1 MIYKGLFIAA
11 VTAAATVAW
20 AQEPKDAPSS
30 GNSVE
35 PQPRGVIS
43 DNFGYT
49 FTDSAAG
56 NCALDFIDISGTGAE
71 IVAAGVDDGASAPIS
86 IGTDFDFYGT
96 AVTQLVMASNGYLST
111 DPTDTGPDLSNDCPL
126 PAVPSSGSG
135 ARIYPLNDDLIAS
148 GGGFY
153 EYFASCPRSSD
164 QFPFND
170 LGCHVFQWEGA
181 THFGGGGPFT
191 FQVVLYDESYEIVV
205 QHLSGNPETGS
216 GSTTGIQNAAGDD
229 GLTYACDSAASIP
242 ENSAQCFIHPAPA
255 AVGIGEQAVPTM
267 SRGGLILMVMVLM
280 ALGGIVLVRRAG

>member
-1 MIYKGLFIAA
+1 MASWSSGAGAAGASRAIETRTNAVTKPARPLQMERRMAYSRGTSAIFCTNVTIQSRENIMIYKGLFIAA

-191 FQVVLYDESYEIVV
+191 FQVVLYDES
-205 QHLSGNPETGS
+205 S
-216 GSTTGIQNAAGDD
+216 
-229 GLTYACDSAASIP
+229 
-242 ENSAQCFIHPAPA
+242 
-255 AVGIGEQAVPTM
+255 
-267 SRGGLILMVMVLM
+267 
-280 ALGGIVLVRRAG
+280 